1 MVLFSNFQT
10 DIKSAYQ
17 ALTDLGERTDS
28 VILLMTTQQDE
39 SGTFLRRIKSY
50 VLREGR
56 LTSSQA
62 RAMKELYPKFGIQHQ
77 KQLLDL
83 SVVFDRDAPCF
94 LDIGFGTGTSVV
106 HMAALNPEHNHL
118 GVEVHG
124 PGVGSLLLRVEENN
138 FSNVRVIYF
147 DVMDILNDMIPDA
160 SLTGVFLFF
169 PDPWHKRKHHKRRL
183 VQESFIQLLRKKL
196 VIGGF
201 FHMATDWKHYAEHM
215 MKEMSIAEGF
225 QNKIADREY
234 SERPDY
240 RPITKFEQRGQRL
253 GHSVWDLIFIKQ
265 N

>member
-1 MVLFSNFQT
+1 
-10 DIKSAYQ
+10 
-17 ALTDLGERTDS
+17 
-28 VILLMTTQQDE
+28 MTVEQNEQ
-39 SGTFLRRIKSY
+39 GQFLRRIKSY

-62 RAMKELYPKFGIQHQ
+62 RAMNELYPKFGLEHQ
-77 KQLLDL
+77 KQLLNL
-83 SVVFDRDAPCF
+83 STVFDRDAPCF

-124 PGVGSLLLRVEENN
+124 PGVGSLLLRIEENN

-147 DVMDILNDMIPDA
+147 DVMDVLKDMIPDE

-183 VQESFIQLLRKKL
+183 VKDDFIQLLHKKL
-196 VIGGF
+196 KPEGF
-201 FHMATDWKHYAEHM
+201 FHMATDWKHYAQHM
-215 MKEMSIAEGF
+215 MKEMSAATGF
-225 QNKIADREY
+225 ENKAGDHEY

-253 GHSVWDLIFIKQ
+253 GHGVWDLIFVKTP
-265 N
+265 